1 MPPEQVAAAPPIAP
15 DLRAR
20 LVNLGSTGVVVGVH
34 ALCLAAPFVGCSWRL
49 LALAGASYTLQ
60 TLGVTVGY
68 HRYFSHHSFKTGRAL
83 QFGLGWLGCAAMQ
96 NGPIWWASG
105 HRRHHRF
112 SERAGDP
119 HSPVLG
125 GFWHGH
131 LGWVLSGEN
140 DHPDLAN
147 VRELSRLPELRF
159 LDRFK
164 WLPTLA
170 TGVVCALLM
179 GWPGVVWG
187 LGVATTLAF
196 HAPLFVNSAGHLW
209 GSQRYETGDGSRNN
223 AALGVLVLGEGWHNN
238 HHRYPLSARHGFAW
252 WEVDVAYY
260 TIWALS
266 KVGLVWDVRGR
277 TMAPGAESLP
287 PRRLLHPGRSPSRS
301 MRRGSLVPP
310 HRSRAPGRSSF
321 PVRKS

>member
-1 MPPEQVAAAPPIAP
+1 
-15 DLRAR
+15 

-34 ALCLAAPFVGCSWRL
+34 ALCAFAPFFFSWRVVG
-49 LALAGASYTLQ
+49 LAVVSYLLQ
-60 TLGVTVGY
+60 TLGVTAGY
-68 HRYFSHHSFKTGRAL
+68 HRYFSHHSFKTGRVF
-83 QFGLGWLGCAAMQ
+83 QFILGWLGCAAMQ
-96 NGPIWWASG
+96 NGPLWWASG

-112 SERAGDP
+112 SDREGDP

-147 VRELSRLPELRF
+147 VKELAVFPELRF

-164 WLPTLA
+164 WVPTFM
-170 TGVVCALLM
+170 TGVVCGVAF

-209 GSQRYETGDGSRNN
+209 GPRRFETKDSSRNN
-223 AALGVLVLGEGWHNN
+223 AFLSAIILGEGWHNN
-238 HHRYPLSARHGFAW
+238 HHHDPSSARHGFTW
-252 WEVDVAYY
+252 WEIDITYY
-260 TIWALS
+260 TIWSLS
-266 KVGLVWDVRGR
+266 MLGVVW
-277 TMAPGAESLP
+277 E
-287 PRRLLHPGRSPSRS
+287 
-301 MRRGSLVPP
+301 
-310 HRSRAPGRSSF
+310 
-321 PVRKS
+321 VRKPRPWADAVIASKPEPSADTST